1 MVCQLECTSSD
12 SSECNF
18 SEGEDDDIG
27 AHLFKDM
34 MQNYVEG
41 NSNANLKCQLLE
53 NSVSSPINCDINVPD
68 CDINSELM
76 PENAGVNLLDS
87 NLQPFDKGICGTVGK
102 LVGESL
108 VEVAEPP
115 ANVCVVK
122 PSVSKH
128 CPFIC
133 ASAVP
138 RSDGASGPI
147 TIAYVSD
154 PIPKSCA
161 TKNQSSEAG
170 LLTCTIGSNVGELP
184 RSVADADPIVCTA
197 GPNAKPS
204 SEVANAARLLLCEE
218 TSSPSPIV
226 VAVRPFEDAASPG
239 PIEGPVNPSIS
250 SPLDAMLQVGNK
262 QMQGTN
268 SSPLQGRDH
277 SLTPPHYSEELV
289 EVSKQ
294 LKMVGVGDA
303 ILGTNAENLTVQIED
318 PQLCEVPIV
327 LEGEIEC
334 SGKPTQLEVVGG
346 QKRGRGRP
354 RKRAHVKAK
363 VSNLPLNALLDVVVL
378 EENPQLVANKVWHIG
393 EKLGVTL
400 EGETMK
406 MVQKLTE
413 MEERDR
419 KVVGRIR
426 SVGGT

>member
-12 SSECNF
+12 LSECNF

-41 NSNANLKCQLLE
+41 NSNANLKCE
-53 NSVSSPINCDINVPD
+53 
-68 CDINSELM
+68 
-76 PENAGVNLLDS
+76 
-87 NLQPFDKGICGTVGK
+87 F
-102 LVGESL
+102 
-108 VEVAEPP
+108 
-115 ANVCVVK
+115 
-122 PSVSKH
+122 
-128 CPFIC
+128 
-133 ASAVP
+133 
-138 RSDGASGPI
+138 
-147 TIAYVSD
+147 
-154 PIPKSCA
+154 
-161 TKNQSSEAG
+161 
-170 LLTCTIGSNVGELP
+170 P
-184 RSVADADPIVCTA
+184 RSVADVGPIVCTA

-218 TSSPSPIV
+218 TSNPSPIV
-226 VAVRPFEDAASPG
+226 VAVRPFEDAAGPG
-239 PIEGPVNPSIS
+239 PIEGPVSPSIS
-250 SPLDAMLQVGNK
+250 SPLDVMLQVGNK

-268 SSPLQGRDH
+268 SSSLQGRDH

-294 LKMVGVGDA
+294 LKTVGVGDA
-303 ILGTNAENLTVQIED
+303 VLGTNAENLTVQIED

-327 LEGEIEC
+327 LEGEIEG

-363 VSNLPLNALLDVVVL
+363 VSNLPLNALPDAVVL
-378 EENPQLVANKVWHIG
+378 EENPQLVANKVWHIC

-400 EGETMK
+400 EGETVEI
-406 MVQKLTE
+406 VQKLTE